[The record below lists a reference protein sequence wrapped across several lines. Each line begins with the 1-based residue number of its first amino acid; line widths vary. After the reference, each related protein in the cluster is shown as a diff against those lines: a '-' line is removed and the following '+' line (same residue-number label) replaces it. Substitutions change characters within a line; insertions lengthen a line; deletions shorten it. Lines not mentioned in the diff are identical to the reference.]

1 MNFDDAEEA
10 VDDWLRSLRG
20 GSSFSTVE
28 GDAMIDIINNSDA
41 TRERKAGLAKR
52 VVEHLIVH
60 TAETHGFEA
69 TAAAL
74 NQHIADRRPKLTLHQ
89 AQTAVDELTSALFAG
104 EREWCMDEIE
114 RVFEDCC
121 NALGTNQ
128 EKDALIEELNS
139 KLVAFTAQVHGAD
152 AVNAVIDS
160 E

>member
-1 MNFDDAEEA
+1 MFEANFFVCRMNFDDVEEA
-10 VDDWLRSLRG
+10 VDDWLRSLRSG
-20 GSSFSTVE
+20 HSFSTIE
-28 GDAMIDIINNSDA
+28 GDAMIDMINNSDA

-60 TAETHGFEA
+60 TAET
-69 TAAAL
+69 
-74 NQHIADRRPKLTLHQ
+74 QRIADQRPKLTLHQ

-121 NALGTNQ
+121 NAICTNQ
-128 EKDALIEELNS
+128 ERDALIEELNS

-160 E
+160 D